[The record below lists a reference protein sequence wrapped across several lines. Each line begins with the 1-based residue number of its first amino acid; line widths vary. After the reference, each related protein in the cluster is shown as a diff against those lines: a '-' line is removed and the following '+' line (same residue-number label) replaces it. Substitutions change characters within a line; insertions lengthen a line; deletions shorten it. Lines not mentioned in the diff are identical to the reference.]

1 LPWERVSAAGKRFLA
16 IVPKIVADELPLEVV
31 VNWTAALKK

>member
-1 LPWERVSAAGKRFLA
+1 VTPDGQRFLVNA
-16 IVPKIVADELPLEVV
+16 SDEGVASAPITLV